1 MRHIKIFGVAILA
14 LSLVSFPGC
23 ASKRVKRLNPEEVVD
38 LSGRWNDSDSQLV
51 AKEMIQ
57 DALFRPWSQTFMEL
71 HKRLPVVVVGPVTN
85 RSHEHINAAVF
96 IKDLE
101 RNLLNSGKIK
111 FVAAKGEERDA
122 VRDERSSQQEG
133 YTDPATIKAFGKET
147 GADFIVLGSIN
158 SVKDEVSGRY
168 VILYQ
173 VNLELVDIET
183 NQKVWI
189 GQKNIKKSV
198 KRSKYSL

>member
-1 MRHIKIFGVAILA
+1 MSKIKILWVAVLA
-14 LSLVSFPGC
+14 LSVLSLPGC
-23 ASKRVKRLNPEEVVD
+23 ASKRVKRLNPDKVVD
-38 LSGRWNDSDSQLV
+38 LSGRWNDTDSQLV

-57 DALFRPWSQTFMEL
+57 DVLFRPWSQTFMGL
-71 HKRLPVVVVGPVTN
+71 HNRLPVVVVGPVTN
-85 RSHEHINAAVF
+85 RSHEHINADVF

-111 FVAAKGEERDA
+111 FVSAKGEERDA

-147 GADFIVLGSIN
+147 GADFIIIGSIN

-173 VNLELVDIET
+173 VNLELIDIET
-183 NQKVWI
+183 NQKVWM
-189 GQKNIKKSV
+189 GQKDIKKSV

>member
-1 MRHIKIFGVAILA
+1 V
-14 LSLVSFPGC
+14 
-23 ASKRVKRLNPEEVVD
+23 
-38 LSGRWNDSDSQLV
+38 
-51 AKEMIQ
+51 
-57 DALFRPWSQTFMEL
+57 
-71 HKRLPVVVVGPVTN
+71 
-85 RSHEHINAAVF
+85 
-96 IKDLE
+96 
-101 RNLLNSGKIK
+101 
-111 FVAAKGEERDA
+111 
-122 VRDERSSQQEG
+122 
-133 YTDPATIKAFGKET
+133 FGKET

>member
-1 MRHIKIFGVAILA
+1 MSKIKILWVAVLA
-14 LSLVSFPGC
+14 LSVLSLPGC
-23 ASKRVKRLNPEEVVD
+23 ASKRVKRLNPDKVVD
-38 LSGRWNDSDSQLV
+38 LSGRWNDTDSQLV

-57 DALFRPWSQTFMEL
+57 DVLFRPWSQTFMGL
-71 HKRLPVVVVGPVTN
+71 HNRLPVVVVGPVTN
-85 RSHEHINAAVF
+85 RSHEHINADVF

-147 GADFIVLGSIN
+147 GADFIIIGSIN

-173 VNLELVDIET
+173 VNLELIDIET
-183 NQKVWI
+183 NQKVWM
-189 GQKNIKKSV
+189 GQKDIKKSV

>member
-1 MRHIKIFGVAILA
+1 MFKIKILWVVVLA
-14 LSLVSFPGC
+14 LSFLSLPGC
-23 ASKRVKRLNPEEVVD
+23 ASKRVKRLDPEKVVD
-38 LSGRWNDSDSQLV
+38 LSGRWNDTDSQLV

-57 DALFRPWSQTFMEL
+57 DVLFRPWSQTFMEL
-71 HKRLPVVVVGPVTN
+71 RNRLPVVVVGPVTN
-85 RSHEHINAAVF
+85 RSHEHINADVF

-147 GADFIVLGSIN
+147 GADFIIIGSIN
-158 SVKDEVSGRY
+158 SVKDEVAGRY

-173 VNLELVDIET
+173 INLELIDIET
-183 NQKVWI
+183 NQKVWM
-189 GQKNIKKSV
+189 GQKDIKKSV

>member
-1 MRHIKIFGVAILA
+1 MSKIKILWVAVLA
-14 LSLVSFPGC
+14 LSVLSLPVC
-23 ASKRVKRLNPEEVVD
+23 ASKRVKRLNPDKVVD
-38 LSGRWNDSDSQLV
+38 LSGRWNDTDSQLV

-57 DALFRPWSQTFMEL
+57 DVLFRPWSQTFMGL
-71 HKRLPVVVVGPVTN
+71 HNRLPVVVVGPVTN
-85 RSHEHINAAVF
+85 RSHEHINADVF

-147 GADFIVLGSIN
+147 GADFIIIGSIN

-173 VNLELVDIET
+173 VNLELIDIET
-183 NQKVWI
+183 NQKVWM
-189 GQKNIKKSV
+189 GQKDIKKSV